1 MGNSGSSHQ
10 QQVTLIE
17 GPPHSW
23 AHSFPRTTSFKVLPD
38 RVPGQRLR
46 LTDNGAILHN
56 GGTISG
62 RKPYAVEPQ
71 PKIQVTLE
79 FVLLQITYVQFFLLK
94 AVFPI
99 GVSTRCHS

>member
-1 MGNSGSSHQ
+1 MGNSGSGHQ
-10 QQVTLIE
+10 QQVTLVE

-23 AHSFPRTTSFKVLPD
+23 AHSFPRSASFKVLPD

-62 RKPYAVEPQ
+62 RKPYYEAPVKVGCSRLMANSSELC
-71 PKIQVTLE
+71 TG
-79 FVLLQITYVQFFLLK
+79 LLYVFD
-94 AVFPI
+94 
-99 GVSTRCHS
+99 

>member
-1 MGNSGSSHQ
+1 MGNSSSGHQ
-10 QQVTLIE
+10 PQATLVE

-62 RKPYAVEPQ
+62 RKPYIVEKPRA
-71 PKIQVTLE
+71 QVN
-79 FVLLQITYVQFFLLK
+79 IS
-94 AVFPI
+94 
-99 GVSTRCHS
+99 VSFYKTV

>member
-62 RKPYAVEPQ
+62 RKPYPLEPQ
-71 PKIQVTLE
+71 PKNQVKFYDATNTR
-79 FVLLQITYVQFFLLK
+79 IDYSR
-94 AVFPI
+94 VFDY
-99 GVSTRCHS
+99 H

>member
-1 MGNSGSSHQ
+1 MGNSGSGHQ
-10 QQVTLIE
+10 QQVTLVE

-62 RKPYAVEPQ
+62 RKPYTFEP
-71 PKIQVTLE
+71 PIQVPML
-79 FVLLQITYVQFFLLK
+79 F
-94 AVFPI
+94 
-99 GVSTRCHS
+99 SS